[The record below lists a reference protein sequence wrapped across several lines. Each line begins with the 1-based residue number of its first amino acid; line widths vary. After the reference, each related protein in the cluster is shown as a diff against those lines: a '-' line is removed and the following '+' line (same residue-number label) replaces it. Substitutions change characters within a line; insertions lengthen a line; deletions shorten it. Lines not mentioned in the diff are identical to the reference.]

1 MKITP
6 AFLDE
11 LRSRV
16 PLAGLVGRRMKLV
29 KKGREHTGLCP
40 FHNEKTPSFTVSEDK
55 GFYHCFGC
63 QAHGDAIEFVK
74 LMDNLSFPEAVE
86 KLAAEAGMEVPRD
99 TPQER
104 AREEKRRTLGTAME
118 AAAAWFEAQ
127 LAAAEGKAA
136 RAYLESR
143 ALSEATVRRFRLGFA
158 PSGRGGLKGAL
169 MGQGF
174 DEAQLVEAGLL
185 IQPPENDRPTY
196 DRFRNRII
204 FPILDRRGRVIAFG
218 GRILGDGEPKYLNS
232 PETPLFH
239 KGSILYNLDQAAP
252 AARKSG
258 RLIVAEGYM
267 DVIALVQGGFE
278 GAVAPL
284 GTAITEDQLQAL
296 WRIAPEPILCLD
308 GDNAGRRA
316 ALRAAERALPM
327 LAAGQSLQFTLLPEG
342 EDPDSLLRLNGP
354 GAVTAALDA
363 AQSLIDLLWNAEVAA
378 APLDTP
384 ERQADLK
391 KRLYLHARQVGDA
404 TVRELY
410 VNEFQRRIGSLFA
423 VAEWSPRRYGKG
435 RPPAV
440 APPGL
445 RARHS
450 VDVLD
455 LRHQQGLL
463 AAVINHTELVAEF
476 GEDLGTMAMSPRP
489 LDDLRR
495 EILKAWHSG
504 LESKALESHLRGC
517 GFAGIVDQVLARNVY
532 VLAPFA
538 RPDATIDVARAGWA
552 EGWRRVRRRQQAIEL
567 SAAERELAETMT
579 GESWARVDALRR
591 LIGDGDGENADL
603 DGRKE
608 GGSLENT

>member
-16 PLAGLVGRRMKLV
+16 PLAGLIGRRVKLV
-29 KKGREHTGLCP
+29 KKGREHMGLCP
-40 FHNEKTPSFTVSEDK
+40 FHSEKTPSFTVSEDK

-86 KLAAEAGMEVPRD
+86 RLAAEAGIDVPQD

-104 AREEKRRTLGTAME
+104 AREEKRQTLGTAME

-127 LAAAEGKAA
+127 LTAADGKAA

-143 ALSEATVRRFRLGFA
+143 ALSAATIRRFRLGFA
-158 PSGRGGLKGAL
+158 PDGRAGLKGAL

-185 IQPPENDRPTY
+185 IQPPEGDRPTY
-196 DRFRNRII
+196 DRFRGRVI

-239 KGSILYNLDQAAP
+239 KGRTLYNLDKAAP

-258 RLIVAEGYM
+258 QLIVAEGYM
-267 DVIALVQGGFE
+267 DVIALVQGGFD

-284 GTAITEDQLQAL
+284 GTAVTEDQLQAL
-296 WRIAPEPILCLD
+296 WRIAPEPVLCLD
-308 GDNAGRRA
+308 GDSAGRRA
-316 ALRAAERALPM
+316 ALRAAERALP
-327 LAAGQSLQFTLLPEG
+327 LLTPGYSLQFALLPEG

-354 GAVTAALDA
+354 GGVAAALDV
-363 AQSLIDLLWNAEVAA
+363 AQPLVELLWNAEVAA

-391 KRLYLHARQVGDA
+391 KRLYQRARQVGDG
-404 TVRELY
+404 TVRDLY
-410 VNEFQRRIGSLFA
+410 VNEFRRRLGGLFA
-423 VAEWSPRRYGKG
+423 APELPARGFGRG
-435 RPPAV
+435 RPPA
-440 APPGL
+440 AASPRL

-450 VDVLD
+450 ADILD
-455 LRHQQGLL
+455 IRHQQALL
-463 AAVINHTELVAEF
+463 AAVINHTELIAEF
-476 GEDLGTMAMSPRP
+476 GEDLGTAALAPPP

-495 EILKAWHSG
+495 EILKTWHSG
-504 LESKALESHLRGC
+504 LDSAALESHLRNC
-517 GFAGIVDQVLARNVY
+517 GFAGVVDQVLARNVY
-532 VLAPFA
+532 VLASFA
-538 RPDATIDVARAGWA
+538 RPEASLDEARAGWA
-552 EGWRRVRRRQQAIEL
+552 EAWRHMRRRQQTAEL

-591 LIGDGDGENADL
+591 VIGDGEGEDADWN
-603 DGRKE
+603 GRDE
-608 GGSLENT
+608 GGGLDNT

>member
-16 PLAGLVGRRMKLV
+16 PLASLVGRRVKLV
-29 KKGREHTGLCP
+29 KKGREHMGLCP

-74 LMDNLSFPEAVE
+74 VMDNLSFPEAVE
-86 KLAAEAGMEVPRD
+86 KLAAEAGMEIPQD

-104 AREEKRRTLGTAME
+104 AREAQRRTLGTAME
-118 AAAAWFEAQ
+118 AAAVWFEAQ
-127 LAAAEGKAA
+127 LAATDGQAA
-136 RAYLESR
+136 RGYLESR
-143 ALSEATVRRFRLGFA
+143 ALSATTIRRFRLGFA
-158 PSGRGGLKGAL
+158 PNGRAGLKGAL

-185 IQPPENDRPTY
+185 IKPPEGDRPTY
-196 DRFRNRII
+196 DRFRGRVI

-239 KGSILYNLDQAAP
+239 KGRTLYNLDKAAP

-258 RLIVAEGYM
+258 QLIVAEGYM

-284 GTAITEDQLQAL
+284 GTAVTEDQLQAL
-296 WRIAPEPILCLD
+296 WRIAPEPVLCLD
-308 GDNAGRRA
+308 GDSAGRRA
-316 ALRAAERALPM
+316 ALRAGERALPL
-327 LAAGQSLQFTLLPEG
+327 LAAGQSLQFALLPEG

-354 GAVTAALDA
+354 DGVAAALAA
-363 AQSLIDLLWNAEVAA
+363 AQPLIELLWNAEVAA

-391 KRLYLHARQVGDA
+391 KRLYQRARQVGDG

-410 VNEFQRRIGSLFA
+410 VNDFRRRVGGLFA
-423 VAEWSPRRYGKG
+423 APETPVRGFGKG
-435 RPPAV
+435 RPPAA

-450 VDVLD
+450 ADILD
-455 LRHQQGLL
+455 IRHQQALL
-463 AAVINHTELVAEF
+463 AAAINHTELIADF
-476 GEDLGTMAMSPRP
+476 GEDLGTSTLSPRP

-504 LESKALESHLRGC
+504 LDSQALESHLRNC

-538 RPDATIDVARAGWA
+538 RPEASVDEARAGWQEA
-552 EGWRRVRRRQQAIEL
+552 WRHVRRRQQAAEL
-567 SAAERELAETMT
+567 SVAERELAETMT

-591 LIGDGDGENADL
+591 VIGDGEGESADWN
-603 DGRKE
+603 GRDE
-608 GGSLENT
+608 GGGLDNT